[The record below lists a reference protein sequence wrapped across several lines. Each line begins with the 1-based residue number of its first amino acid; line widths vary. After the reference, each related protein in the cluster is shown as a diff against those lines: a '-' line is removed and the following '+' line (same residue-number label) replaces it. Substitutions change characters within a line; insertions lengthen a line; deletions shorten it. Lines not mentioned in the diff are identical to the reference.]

1 MLLPK
6 AALDGIADG
15 SVTCAYRAWLR
26 PTVRAGGT
34 LNTRVGQLAIDAV
47 EVVDPAT
54 ITDDDARAAGA
65 ASAAEVV
72 ASLRAGEGRVVYRI
86 DFHLAGDD
94 PRVALRAAADL
105 DAVTLDDL
113 RLRLA
118 RMDQRAPDGPWT
130 RRYLELIRDRPGQ
143 VARELAP
150 RVGMERDD
158 FKVRVRRLKSL
169 GLTESLAIGYRLAP
183 RGEALLAALAD
194 ADG

>member
-6 AALDGIADG
+6 RALDGIAAG
-15 SVTCAYRAWLR
+15 SVTRAYRAWLR

-47 EVVDPAT
+47 EVIDPAT
-54 ITDDDARAAGA
+54 ITDDDARCAGA

-72 ASLRAGEGRVVYRI
+72 AGLRAGDGRVVYRI
-86 DFHLAGDD
+86 EFRLLGDD

-105 DAVTLDDL
+105 DTAALDDL
-113 RLRLA
+113 RARLE
-118 RMDQRAPDGPWT
+118 RMDQHSAGGPWT
-130 RRYLELIRDRPGQ
+130 QRYLELIRDRPGQ

-150 RVGMERDD
+150 LVGMARDD

-169 GLTESLAIGYRLAP
+169 GLTESLPVGYRLAP
-183 RGEALLAALAD
+183 RGEVLLAALVD
-194 ADG
+194 